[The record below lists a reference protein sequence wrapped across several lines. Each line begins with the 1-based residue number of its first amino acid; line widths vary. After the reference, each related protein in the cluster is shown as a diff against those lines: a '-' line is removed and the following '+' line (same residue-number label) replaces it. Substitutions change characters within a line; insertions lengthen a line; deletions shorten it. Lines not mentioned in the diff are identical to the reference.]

1 MQSHFSLTNQVLS
14 ALSGGQRIN
23 PIFPRST
30 DEPIQEREE
39 TVSTNEDGEVLCL
52 DCEEGVAEYPEQVA
66 TFCESCYQERLEAAE
81 QDRFME
87 GDL

>member
-23 PIFPRST
+23 PIFPQST

-52 DCEEGVAEYPEQVA
+52 DCEEGVAEYPEQDG
-66 TFCESCYQERLEAAE
+66 TFCESCYSERLEAAE
-81 QDRFME
+81 QDRFMD